1 MTPASDCI
9 SMQSK
14 VKAKETGGGEQGRG
28 TLNHSFISRISLLL
42 AALLQC
48 RLCRWANNNTVVRG
62 RCNHP
67 IRACLV
73 PKSPEDPFLCPEANC
88 ESEECHH
95 LERSG
100 LCDVVAKGD
109 LEMTVL
115 NCGCCFLCSD
125 RRPAGM
131 THEVI

>member
-1 MTPASDCI
+1 MFC
-9 SMQSK
+9 
-14 VKAKETGGGEQGRG
+14 QGYWTFWLVIQLG
-28 TLNHSFISRISLLL
+28 LVWSL
-42 AALLQC
+42 
-48 RLCRWANNNTVVRG
+48 
-62 RCNHP
+62 
-67 IRACLV
+67 
-73 PKSPEDPFLCPEANC
+73 KSPEDPFLCPEADC

-125 RRPAGM
+125 RRPG
-131 THEVI
+131 I